1 MRMKAKRC
9 VVVLAVSA
17 TLILALWAVVRA
29 AEKTEGNNPQVKYV
43 EKQQDTLRGVSS
55 VYVLVEKLDQAIEQ
69 MGLTRVALRTD
80 VELQLRQYGIKVL
93 DSDEWMATP
102 TAPDLYLKVNVMP
115 LTEDPIPVLAVSIE
129 VRLDQ
134 QVWLVRDPTVRCS
147 AATWHTSTVWRIPR
161 ARLLAMREVVKDQV
175 SKFINDYLAVNP
187 KPPAAK

>member
-1 MRMKAKRC
+1 
-9 VVVLAVSA
+9 
-17 TLILALWAVVRA
+17 VRA
-29 AEKTEGNNPQVKYV
+29 AEKAEGNNPQVKYV
-43 EKQQDTLRGVSS
+43 EKQEDTLRGVPS
-55 VYVLVEKLDQAIEQ
+55 VYVLVEKLDQAVEQ

-80 VELQLRQYGIKVL
+80 AELQLRQYGLKVL

-102 TAPDLYLKVNVMP
+102 TAPDLYIKVNVMP
-115 LTEDPIPVLAVSIE
+115 LAEDPIPFLAVSIE

-161 ARLLAMREVVKDQV
+161 ARLIAMREVIKDQV

-187 KPPAAK
+187 KPPTPK